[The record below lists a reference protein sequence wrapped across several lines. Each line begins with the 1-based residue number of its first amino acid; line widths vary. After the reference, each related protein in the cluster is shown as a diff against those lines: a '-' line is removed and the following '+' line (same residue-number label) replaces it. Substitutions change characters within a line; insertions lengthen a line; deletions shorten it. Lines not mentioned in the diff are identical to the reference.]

1 MEAESWIRIGGVY
14 HLGCAIL
21 HFFFPKLLRWE
32 EDLASVSPLN
42 RAVIWIL
49 SKLLMYAYAALGLGS
64 IWFAS
69 ELAKGRAGRFVL
81 VSVSGFWLLRA
92 AFQIKFFDDF
102 TEYLGSRLYNLLM
115 LLLWL
120 LGAVLYAAPLL
131 WTS

>member
-42 RAVIWIL
+42 RAVVWIL

-64 IWFAS
+64 IYFAS
-69 ELAKGRAGRFVL
+69 ELAEGRAGRFVL

-92 AFQIKFFDDF
+92 AFQVKFLAVFD
-102 TEYLGSRLYNLLM
+102 EYLGSRVYNLLM

-120 LGAVLYAAPLL
+120 LGAGLYAAPLL
-131 WTS
+131 VAC